1 MQANVKP
8 EMQGRVMGVIVS
20 LANLITP
27 IGLGIAGP
35 ISDAIGIRTWYWLA
49 GLICLLMGVAA
60 FFTPLIM
67 NLEDQH
73 NGALTQTEAQLSP
86 STTN

>member
-1 MQANVKP
+1 MQAKVKP

-49 GLICLLMGVAA
+49 GLICLLMGIAA

-67 NLEDQH
+67 NLENHDH
-73 NGALTQTEAQLSP
+73 GAMEQSEAQVVLG
-86 STTN
+86 STE